1 MDLIKTDDPDLKRD
15 PVTGALINVNN
26 SKYMKYQSER
36 NNRKLL
42 NELQED
48 VLETKKELLEI
59 KKLLLQSLKEK

>member
-1 MDLIKTDDPDLKRD
+1 MDLIRTDEPDLKRD

-42 NELQED
+42 SELQED
-48 VLETKKELLEI
+48 VVETKKELQEI
-59 KKLLLQSLKEK
+59 KKLLLQSLKDK